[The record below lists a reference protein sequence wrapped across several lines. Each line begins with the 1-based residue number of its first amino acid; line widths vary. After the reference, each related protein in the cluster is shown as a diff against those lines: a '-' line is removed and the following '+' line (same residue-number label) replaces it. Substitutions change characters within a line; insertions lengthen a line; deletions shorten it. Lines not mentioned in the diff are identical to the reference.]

1 MYTVRKSSRSRR
13 TRLRY
18 VVSSQVRKI
27 KRSAKVIIVLTE
39 IIPESQHRDVYRWL
53 ETTDPSP
60 LHNRAWKVHEPHTSG
75 WILRSPE
82 WNQWLTGDTRCLWM
96 HGIPGAG
103 KTILT
108 SFIVEQ
114 VKLHCKNRQQSGH
127 SYYYCY
133 FGHNQDEA
141 SPFLRW
147 TIAQLCRQANC
158 VSEFVHQLY
167 KQGGQP
173 SLTELMLALE
183 ITLQGFDIAYITIDA
198 LDESKPREDL
208 LRVIRDLATDSRFSK
223 IHCIVTS
230 RTYIDIEQ
238 SLEPISHSMAMSNA
252 LVDEDIRKHVH
263 SALHSETRFQR
274 WPADILTEVEDAL
287 VRGSKGMY
295 VLLGCHYLFSTAHA
309 FRFRWAICQLDRLQR
324 LKCDRHIIKSE
335 LAALPKTLDE
345 TYERIFTDIAPEEW
359 PFARHALQWICFH
372 QDIYEDNH
380 ALSMKILLA
389 GTEISACSETHQ
401 ETIFEYDSER
411 LRFTLGSLV
420 NVDEEN
426 MVFLAHY
433 TVREYLESPRIS
445 DSAMRCFQIGQKT
458 TTSLLMR
465 IIFQEARE
473 VQCPED
479 VEKICGTSNDLWNT
493 PDAFLQDFTVY
504 CTISSMMLMLT
515 MSDAIAS
522 DNLLL
527 SLVADFMNPSL
538 DHYYD
543 ACRVCRCFQNT
554 AYFFSEHDYIMEL
567 PTIST
572 VSDND
577 EHVIFSH
584 LLLLSSYQD
593 VPVLAEAFSRGQD
606 ITVLAQ
612 GHVKF
617 SLYVWIEEG
626 FHLEDGVYD
635 FNGQLLEV
643 MAQLSPRFGDAFT
656 WLLDQS
662 NTATDS
668 LLLSAINHHHIVSH
682 SGTDGRSGC
691 AIKKILDRGADPNGT
706 RNSITPLQIAAAKR
720 DVEGV
725 RELLEAGADANATGD
740 RNGLCFEAISVLGW
754 CNELQSLSP
763 LYICRNFRPPSNR
776 LSKDTEKNMKLRI
789 PLVEALLLQ
798 YGAEEYLSSH

>member
-1 MYTVRKSSRSRR
+1 VRKSKSI
-13 TRLRY
+13 T
-18 VVSSQVRKI
+18 
-27 KRSAKVIIVLTE
+27 KVIIILTE
-39 IIPESQHRDVYRWL
+39 IISESQHRDIYRWL

-60 LHNRAWKVHEPHTSG
+60 LHNRAWNVHEPYTSG

-82 WNQWLTGDTRCLWM
+82 WNQWLTGDTRCLWI

-147 TIAQLCRQANC
+147 AIAQLCRQANC
-158 VSEFVHQLY
+158 MSEFVHQLY

-287 VRGSKGMY
+287 VHGSKGMY
-295 VLLGCHYLFSTAHA
+295 VFQGCHYLVSTAYA
-309 FRFRWAICQLDRLQR
+309 SRFRWAICQLDRLQR
-324 LKCDRHIIKSE
+324 LKCDREIIKTE
-335 LAALPKTLDE
+335 LATLPKTLDE
-345 TYERIFTDIAPEEW
+345 TYERIFMDIAPEEW

-372 QDIYEDNH
+372 QDIYEGHHD
-380 ALSMKILLA
+380 LSLQILLDA
-389 GTEISACSETHQ
+389 TELSACSETL
-401 ETIFEYDSER
+401 EEGIFEYDAER
-411 LRFTLGSLV
+411 LGHTLGSLITM
-420 NVDEEN
+420 DEEDRI
-426 MVFLAHY
+426 LPAHY
-433 TVREYLESPRIS
+433 TVKEYLESPRIS

-479 VEKICGTSNDLWNT
+479 VEKLIYDTRNNPWDT
-493 PDAFLQDFTVY
+493 PDAFLQDFNVY
-504 CTISSMMLMLT
+504 CVISSMMMMLT

-527 SLVADFMNPSL
+527 SLVADFMNPSW

-543 ACRVCRCFQNT
+543 AGRICRCFEDT
-554 AYFFSEHDYIMEL
+554 TSFFLEQSLNPSSKACSIMAF

-572 VSDND
+572 GSDSG
-577 EHVIFSH
+577 EHEIFLH
-584 LLLLSSYQD
+584 LLLLSSDQD
-593 VPVLAEAFSRGQD
+593 FPVLAEAFSRGKD
-606 ITVLAQ
+606 IAILTQ
-612 GHVKF
+612 EHVEF
-617 SLYVWIEEG
+617 MLEIESDEHIYVEPGE
-626 FHLEDGVYD
+626 YD
-635 FNGQLLEV
+635 FNGSVLEV
-643 MAQLSPRFGDAFT
+643 MAQLSWRFPKSFT
-656 WLLDQS
+656 WLLDRS
-662 NTATDS
+662 NTATYNN
-668 LLLSAINHHHIVSH
+668 LLNPVINSH
-682 SGTDGRSGC
+682 DMHTRRGSDDVDRCGL
-691 AIKKILDRGADPNGT
+691 KKILDGGADPNAAQY
-706 RNSITPLQIAAAKR
+706 SVTPVQIAAATR

-725 RELLEAGADANATGD
+725 RKLLKVGADANATGN
-740 RNGLCFEAISVLGW
+740 RNGICFEAKSVLGW
-754 CNELQSLSP
+754 CNELQGFSP
-763 LYICRNFRPPSNR
+763 LYICRNFRVDEVGIYKER
-776 LSKDTEKNMKLRI
+776 DTRV
-789 PLVEALLLQ
+789 VEALLLQ

>member
-1 MYTVRKSSRSRR
+1 
-13 TRLRY
+13 
-18 VVSSQVRKI
+18 
-27 KRSAKVIIVLTE
+27 
-39 IIPESQHRDVYRWL
+39 
-53 ETTDPSP
+53 
-60 LHNRAWKVHEPHTSG
+60 
-75 WILRSPE
+75 
-82 WNQWLTGDTRCLWM
+82 
-96 HGIPGAG
+96 
-103 KTILT
+103 
-108 SFIVEQ
+108 
-114 VKLHCKNRQQSGH
+114 
-127 SYYYCY
+127 
-133 FGHNQDEA
+133 
-141 SPFLRW
+141 
-147 TIAQLCRQANC
+147 

-173 SLTELMLALE
+173 SLPELMLALE

-295 VLLGCHYLFSTAHA
+295 VLLGCHYSFSTAHV

-324 LKCDRHIIKSE
+324 LKCDRQIIKTE
-335 LAALPKTLDE
+335 LATLPKTLDE
-345 TYERIFTDIAPEEW
+345 TYERIFMDIAPEEW

-389 GTEISACSETHQ
+389 GTEISACSETHR

-479 VEKICGTSNDLWNT
+479 VEKLICDTRNNPWDT

-504 CTISSMMLMLT
+504 CVISSMMLMLT

-522 DNLLL
+522 DNVLL

-543 ACRVCRCFQNT
+543 ASRTCHCFEETTGFFEDQSQNAT
-554 AYFFSEHDYIMEL
+554 SFMKF

-572 VSDND
+572 DSDSG
-577 EHVIFSH
+577 EHVIFLH
-584 LLLLSSYQD
+584 LLLLPSYQGF
-593 VPVLAEAFSRGQD
+593 PVLAEAFSRGKD
-606 ITVLAQ
+606 IAVLAQ
-612 GHVKF
+612 GQVKL
-617 SLYVWIEEG
+617 SLHILVDPHPY
-626 FHLEDGVYD
+626 LEFGIYD
-635 FNGQLLEV
+635 FSGSLLEV
-643 MAQLSPRFGDAFT
+643 MAQSSPRFSDNFT

-662 NTATDS
+662 NTAPGTS
-668 LLLSAINHHHIVSH
+668 LLLSAINQHHLVSH

-706 RNSITPLQIAAAKR
+706 QNSITPLQIAAAKR

-725 RELLEAGADANATGD
+725 RELLEADADANATGD
-740 RNGLCFEAISVLGW
+740 RNGLCFEAKSVLGW
-754 CNELQSLSP
+754 CNELHSLSP

-776 LSKDTEKNMKLRI
+776 LSNDTEKNMKLRI

>member
-1 MYTVRKSSRSRR
+1 VRKFKSI
-13 TRLRY
+13 T
-18 VVSSQVRKI
+18 KF
-27 KRSAKVIIVLTE
+27 IIILTE
-39 IIPESQHRDVYRWL
+39 IISESQHRDIYRWL

-82 WNQWLTGDTRCLWM
+82 WNQWLTGDTRCLWI

-114 VKLHCKNRQQSGH
+114 VKLHCKNRQKSGH

-133 FGHNQDEA
+133 FGHDQDEA

-147 TIAQLCRQANC
+147 TIAQLSRQANC

-167 KQGGQP
+167 KQGEQP

-230 RTYIDIEQ
+230 RRYIDIEQ
-238 SLEPISHSMAMSNA
+238 SLDPISRSMAMSNA

-274 WPADILTEVEDAL
+274 WPADILTEAEDAL

-295 VLLGCHYLFSTAHA
+295 VLLGCHYLISTAYA
-309 FRFRWAICQLDRLQR
+309 SRFRWAICQLDHLQR

-380 ALSMKILLA
+380 ALSMKTLLA

-479 VEKICGTSNDLWNT
+479 VEKLICDTRNNPWDT
-493 PDAFLQDFTVY
+493 PDAFLQGFTVY
-504 CTISSMMLMLT
+504 CVISSMMLMLT

-522 DNLLL
+522 DNVLL

-543 ACRVCRCFQNT
+543 ASRICHCFEET
-554 AYFFSEHDYIMEL
+554 TGFFEDQSLNPSSKACSIMAF

-572 VSDND
+572 GSDSG
-577 EHVIFSH
+577 EHEIFLH
-584 LLLLSSYQD
+584 LLLLSSDQD
-593 VPVLAEAFSRGQD
+593 FPVLAEAFSRGKD
-606 ITVLAQ
+606 IAVLAQ

-617 SLYVWIEEG
+617 SLDILVDPHPYIG
-626 FHLEDGVYD
+626 SGIYD
-635 FNGQLLEV
+635 FSGSLLEV
-643 MAQLSPRFGDAFT
+643 MAQLSSTFPDTFT

-662 NTATDS
+662 NTTMDTS
-668 LLLSAINHHHIVSH
+668 FLLSVTHSH
-682 SGTDGRSGC
+682 LALHNSDYNPDRCG
-691 AIKKILDRGADPNGT
+691 IQKILDRGADPNGT
-706 RNSITPLQIAAAKR
+706 QYSITPLQIAAATR

-725 RELLEAGADANATGD
+725 RKLLKVGADANATGN
-740 RNGLCFEAISVLGW
+740 RNGLCFEAKSVLGW

-763 LYICRNFRPPSNR
+763 LYICRNFRAPSDR
-776 LSKDTEKNMKLRI
+776 IGKDTERNMKLRR

>member
-1 MYTVRKSSRSRR
+1 VRKSKSI
-13 TRLRY
+13 T
-18 VVSSQVRKI
+18 
-27 KRSAKVIIVLTE
+27 KVIIILTE
-39 IIPESQHRDVYRWL
+39 IISESQHRDIYRWL

-60 LHNRAWKVHEPHTSG
+60 LQNRAWNVHEPYTSG

-82 WNQWLTGDTRCLWM
+82 WNQWLTGDTRCLWI

-147 TIAQLCRQANC
+147 AIAQLCRQANC

-287 VRGSKGMY
+287 VHGSKGMY
-295 VLLGCHYLFSTAHA
+295 VFQGCHYLISTAYA
-309 FRFRWAICQLDRLQR
+309 SRFRWAICQLDRLQR
-324 LKCDRHIIKSE
+324 LKCDREIIKTE
-335 LAALPKTLDE
+335 LATLPKTLDE
-345 TYERIFTDIAPEEW
+345 TYERIFMDIAPEEW

-372 QDIYEDNH
+372 QDIYEGHHD
-380 ALSMKILLA
+380 LSLQILLDA
-389 GTEISACSETHQ
+389 TELSACSETL
-401 ETIFEYDSER
+401 EEGIFEYDAER
-411 LRFTLGSLV
+411 LGHTLGSLITM
-420 NVDEEN
+420 DEEDRI
-426 MVFLAHY
+426 LPAHY
-433 TVREYLESPRIS
+433 TVKEYLESPRIS

-479 VEKICGTSNDLWNT
+479 VEKLICDTRNNPWDT

-504 CTISSMMLMLT
+504 CVISSMMLMLT

-522 DNLLL
+522 DNVLL

-543 ACRVCRCFQNT
+543 ASRICHCFEETTGFFADQSQNAT
-554 AYFFSEHDYIMEL
+554 SFMEF

-572 VSDND
+572 DSDSG
-577 EHVIFSH
+577 EHVIFLH
-584 LLLLSSYQD
+584 LLLLPSYQGF
-593 VPVLAEAFSRGQD
+593 PVLAEAFSRGKD
-606 ITVLAQ
+606 IAVLAQ

-617 SLYVWIEEG
+617 GLRILVDPHPY
-626 FHLEDGVYD
+626 LESGIYD
-635 FNGQLLEV
+635 FSGSLLEV
-643 MAQLSPRFGDAFT
+643 MAQSSPRFPDNFT

-662 NTATDS
+662 NTAPGTS
-668 LLLSAINHHHIVSH
+668 LLLSAINQHHIVSH

-706 RNSITPLQIAAAKR
+706 QNSITPLQIAAAKR

-725 RELLEAGADANATGD
+725 RELLEAGADANATGN
-740 RNGLCFEAISVLGW
+740 RNGICYEAKSVLGW
-754 CNELQSLSP
+754 CNELHSLSP
-763 LYICRNFRPPSNR
+763 LYICRNFRPPSNWS
-776 LSKDTEKNMKLRI
+776 SKDTETNMKLRI